1 MRAYAAIMTTGQT
14 AETPT
19 PLSTTL
25 VILVRHGATPTTG
38 RLLPGRAP
46 GLGLSEAGR
55 AQAARVAERLTAR
68 TIDALYSSPLERTR
82 QTAEPTA
89 GLTGLPVTEEAGL
102 IECDVGEWTGQA
114 LADLATLPAWRTVQA
129 EPDQFTFPGGESFVA
144 MQDRMVAALARVREA
159 HPGGT
164 VVCFSHADPIRV
176 ALADALGT
184 PLNRFQRISVDPC
197 SVSVISYQEG
207 RDPVVLMVNS
217 SQASLADVTA
227 S

>member
-1 MRAYAAIMTTGQT
+1 M
-14 AETPT
+14 
-19 PLSTTL
+19 

-46 GLGLSEAGR
+46 GLGLSDLGR
-55 AQAARVAERLTAR
+55 QQAERAAERLTAR
-68 TIDALYSSPLERTR
+68 TIDALYSSPLQRTRETAQPTAERT
-82 QTAEPTA
+82 
-89 GLTGLPVTEEAGL
+89 GLTVSEDAGL

-114 LADLATLPAWRTVQA
+114 IADLAKLPEWHTVQA
-129 EPDQFTFPGGESFVA
+129 EPDAFTFPGGESFVQ
-144 MQDRMVAALARVREA
+144 MQDRMVAALGRIRDA
-159 HPGGT
+159 HLGGT

-197 SVSVISYQEG
+197 SVSVISHQEG
-207 RDPVVLMVNS
+207 RDPVVLTVNS
-217 SQASLADVTA
+217 TQSSLADLTA